1 MKIQDKQG
9 NLKYMV
15 LEIDIDTIVLEQINV
30 VEVEINE
37 SIQSELKI

>member
-1 MKIQDKQG
+1 
-9 NLKYMV
+9 MV

>member
-30 VEVEINE
+30 VEVEIMNKYN
-37 SIQSELKI
+37 QN

>member
-15 LEIDIDTIVLEQINV
+15 LEIDIDTIVLEQINA
-30 VEVEINE
+30 VEVEIMN
-37 SIQSELKI
+37 QYNQN